1 MVKRRGN
8 RFTQCEG
15 KVMIR
20 ITQLKLPV
28 DHRQEQL
35 RKKIARTLKCGE
47 DTFSY
52 EIVRQSL
59 DARHKDDKK
68 FVYTVDVSTPAEKK
82 MLRKNRDKNVTFFEK
97 KEYCFPKPG
106 EEVLKNPP
114 VVVGSGPAG
123 LFCAWYLARAG
134 YRPLVL
140 ERGQEA
146 QKRKETVDRF
156 WKDGILDPESNV
168 QFGEGG
174 AGTFSD
180 GKLNTLVKDPNGRNH
195 EVLKRFVAAGAPQEI
210 VYQQKPHLGTDV
222 LIGIVETMRHQ
233 IEEMGGA
240 FRFESKVT
248 DLCMEKGRLCA
259 VEINDKEKISAEVCV
274 LALGHSAR
282 DTFSMIHRRGIF
294 MQPKSFAVGL
304 RIEHPQKMIN
314 MDLYGEEENE
324 ALGAASYKVTHT
336 CENGRGVYSFCMCP
350 GGYVVNAS
358 SEEGMLAVNGMSYQ
372 ARDSKNAN
380 SALIVT
386 VSPEDFPEEGVLGG
400 ITFQRNLE
408 KAAWELGKGRIP
420 VQLFEDFKEHRKS
433 TEFGEVVPQMKGA
446 YVLADVR
453 SILPKEIGDSI
464 EEGVTAFGRKI
475 KGFDRPDALLSG
487 IESRTSSPVR
497 IVRDRQGCANIE
509 GIYPCG
515 EGAGYAGGITSAAMD
530 GIKTAEFICEKFKN
544 F

>member
-1 MVKRRGN
+1 
-8 RFTQCEG
+8 
-15 KVMIR
+15 MIR

-28 DHRQEQL
+28 GHTPEQL
-35 RKKIARTLKCGE
+35 KKKIAKTLKCAE

-52 EIVRQSL
+52 ETVRQSL

-68 FVYTVDVSTPAEKK
+68 FVYTVDVKTAAEQKILRRVHNNNIMSINKK
-82 MLRKNRDKNVTFFEK
+82 DYQFPLPGTEK
-97 KEYCFPKPG
+97 LEH
-106 EEVLKNPP
+106 VP
-114 VVVGSGPAG
+114 VIVGSGPAG

-156 WKDGILDPESNV
+156 WKDGVLDPDSNV

-195 EVLKRFVAAGAPQEI
+195 EVLKRFVEAGAPEEI

-233 IEEMGGA
+233 IEEMGGS
-240 FRFESKVT
+240 FRFETKVT
-248 DLCMEKGRLCA
+248 DLCIENGHLTA
-259 VEINDKEKISAEVCV
+259 VEVNNEEKIPADACV

-282 DTFSMIHRRGIF
+282 DTFDMLHRRGVY
-294 MQPKSFAVGL
+294 MEPKSFAVGL
-304 RIEHPQKMIN
+304 RMEHPQKMIN
-314 MDLYGEEENE
+314 YDLYGEEENE
-324 ALGAASYKVTHT
+324 FLGAASYKVTHT

-358 SEEGMLAVNGMSYQ
+358 SEQGMLAVNGMSYQ

-386 VSPEDFPEEGVLGG
+386 VTPEDFPEEGPLGG
-400 ITFQRNLE
+400 ISFQRELE
-408 KAAWELGKGRIP
+408 KRAWEIGKGKIP
-420 VQLFEDFKEHRKS
+420 VQLFGDYKLHQKS
-433 TEFGEVVPQMKGA
+433 SAFGEIEPQMKGA
-446 YVLADVR
+446 HVFADVR

-464 EEGVTAFGRKI
+464 EEGVLAFGKKL
-475 KGFDRPDALLSG
+475 KGFDRNDAILSG
-487 IESRTSSPVR
+487 VESRTSSPVR
-497 IVRDRQGCANIE
+497 IVRNREGYSNIE

-530 GIKTAEFICEKFKN
+530 GIKMAEFICEKFRN

>member
-1 MVKRRGN
+1 
-8 RFTQCEG
+8 
-15 KVMIR
+15 MIR
-20 ITQLKLPV
+20 ITQLKLSINHTPEELSQKI
-28 DHRQEQL
+28 RKEL
-35 RKKIARTLKCGE
+35 RLKNEGF
-47 DTFSY
+47 TY
-52 EIVRQSL
+52 EIVKQSL
-59 DARHKDDKK
+59 DCRHKEDKK
-68 FVYTVDVSTPAEKK
+68 FVYTVDVS
-82 MLRKNRDKNVTFFEK
+82 LQDKNQESKIFRRVHNNNIMSINKKDYQFPLPGTEK
-97 KEYCFPKPG
+97 LEH
-106 EEVLKNPP
+106 VP
-114 VVVGSGPAG
+114 VIVGSGPAG

-156 WKDGILDPESNV
+156 WKDGVLDPDSNV

-195 EVLKRFVAAGAPQEI
+195 EVLKRFVEAGAPEEI

-233 IEEMGGA
+233 IEEMGGS
-240 FRFESKVT
+240 FRFETKVT
-248 DLCMEKGRLCA
+248 DLCIENGHLTA
-259 VEINDKEKISAEVCV
+259 VEVNNEEKIPADACV

-282 DTFSMIHRRGIF
+282 DTFDMLHRRGVY
-294 MQPKSFAVGL
+294 MEPKSFAVGL
-304 RIEHPQKMIN
+304 RMEHPQKMIN
-314 MDLYGEEENE
+314 YDLYGEEENE
-324 ALGAASYKVTHT
+324 FLGAASYKVTHT

-358 SEEGMLAVNGMSYQ
+358 SEQGMLAVNGMSYQ

-386 VSPEDFPEEGVLGG
+386 VTPEDFPEEGPLGG
-400 ITFQRNLE
+400 ISFQRELE
-408 KAAWELGKGRIP
+408 KRAWEIGKGKIP
-420 VQLFEDFKEHRKS
+420 VQLFGDYKLHQKS
-433 TEFGEVVPQMKGA
+433 SAFGEIEPQMKGA
-446 YVLADVR
+446 HVFADVR

-464 EEGVTAFGRKI
+464 EEGVLAFGKKL
-475 KGFDRPDALLSG
+475 KGFDRNDAILSG
-487 IESRTSSPVR
+487 VESRTSSPVR
-497 IVRDRQGCANIE
+497 IVRNREGYSNIE

-530 GIKTAEFICEKFKN
+530 GIKTAEFICEKFRN

>member
-1 MVKRRGN
+1 
-8 RFTQCEG
+8 
-15 KVMIR
+15 MIR

-35 RKKIARTLKCGE
+35 RKKIARTLRCGE

-59 DARHKDDKK
+59 DARHKEDKK

-82 MLRKNRDKNVTFFEK
+82 LLRKNRDKNVTFFEK
-97 KEYCFPKPG
+97 KEYCFPKSG

-114 VVVGSGPAG
+114 IVVGSGPAG

-195 EVLKRFVAAGAPQEI
+195 EVLKRFVEAGAPQEI

-248 DLCMEKGRLCA
+248 DLCMENGRLCA
-259 VEINDKEKISAEVCV
+259 VEINDKEKIPAEICV

-282 DTFSMIHRRGIF
+282 DTFSMLHRRGIF

-400 ITFQRNLE
+400 IAFQRNLE
-408 KAAWELGKGRIP
+408 KAAWEFGKGRIP
-420 VQLFEDFKEHRKS
+420 VQLSEISKNTGKVRNLARLCHR
-433 TEFGEVVPQMKGA
+433 
-446 YVLADVR
+446 
-453 SILPKEIGDSI
+453 
-464 EEGVTAFGRKI
+464 
-475 KGFDRPDALLSG
+475 
-487 IESRTSSPVR
+487 
-497 IVRDRQGCANIE
+497 
-509 GIYPCG
+509 
-515 EGAGYAGGITSAAMD
+515 
-530 GIKTAEFICEKFKN
+530 
-544 F
+544 

>member
-1 MVKRRGN
+1 MR
-8 RFTQCEG
+8 
-15 KVMIR
+15 
-20 ITQLKLPV
+20 LS
-28 DHRQEQL
+28 
-35 RKKIARTLKCGE
+35 A
-47 DTFSY
+47 
-52 EIVRQSL
+52 SL
-59 DARHKDDKK
+59 WMQDIKMTKK
-68 FVYTVDVSTPAEKK
+68 FVYTVDVKTAAEQKILRRVHNNNIMSINKK
-82 MLRKNRDKNVTFFEK
+82 DYQFPLPGTEK
-97 KEYCFPKPG
+97 LEH
-106 EEVLKNPP
+106 VP
-114 VVVGSGPAG
+114 VIVGSGPAG

-156 WKDGILDPESNV
+156 WKDGVLDPDSNV

-195 EVLKRFVAAGAPQEI
+195 EVLKRFVEAGAPEEI

-233 IEEMGGA
+233 IEEMGGS
-240 FRFESKVT
+240 FRFETKVT
-248 DLCMEKGRLCA
+248 DLCIENGHLTA
-259 VEINDKEKISAEVCV
+259 VEVNNEEKIPADACV

-282 DTFSMIHRRGIF
+282 DTFDMLHRRGVY
-294 MQPKSFAVGL
+294 MEPKSFAVGL
-304 RIEHPQKMIN
+304 RMEHPQKMIN
-314 MDLYGEEENE
+314 YDLYGEEENE
-324 ALGAASYKVTHT
+324 FLGAASYKVTHT

-358 SEEGMLAVNGMSYQ
+358 SEQGMLAVNGMSYQ

-386 VSPEDFPEEGVLGG
+386 VTPEDFPEEGPLGG
-400 ITFQRNLE
+400 ISFQRELE
-408 KAAWELGKGRIP
+408 KRAWEIGKGKIP
-420 VQLFEDFKEHRKS
+420 VQLFGDYKLHQKS
-433 TEFGEVVPQMKGA
+433 SAFGEIEPQMKGA
-446 YVLADVR
+446 HVFADVR

-464 EEGVTAFGRKI
+464 EEGVLAFGKKL
-475 KGFDRPDALLSG
+475 KGFDRNDAILSG
-487 IESRTSSPVR
+487 VESRTSSPVR
-497 IVRDRQGCANIE
+497 IVRNREGYSNIE

-530 GIKTAEFICEKFKN
+530 GIKTAEFICEKFRN